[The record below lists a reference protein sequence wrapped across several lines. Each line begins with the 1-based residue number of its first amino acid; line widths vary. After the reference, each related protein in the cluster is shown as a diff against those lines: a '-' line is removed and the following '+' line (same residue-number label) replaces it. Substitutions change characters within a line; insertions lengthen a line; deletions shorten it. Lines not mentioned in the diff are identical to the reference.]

1 VKGVGE
7 KTAASL
13 VTAYGDLDAIRVA
26 AADPKTPM
34 SPSVKRKIL
43 EASDY
48 LDVAPKVVAVAKDA
62 PVSAFDATI
71 PHEVKDPER
80 WLDLVELLE
89 LGGSAQRVM
98 SALKLGPKA

>member
-1 VKGVGE
+1 VGE
-7 KTAASL
+7 KTAVSL
-13 VTAYGDLDAIRVA
+13 VNAYDDLDGIRKA
-26 AADPKTPM
+26 AADPGTPM

-43 EASDY
+43 DASDY

-62 PVSAFDATI
+62 PVGRFDATM
-71 PHEVKDPER
+71 PHQIKDPER

-98 SALKLGPKA
+98 AALDLGPKA